1 MATGTGSLKELREKR
16 KMELAST
23 EYVNSNKILQGEE
36 TSIHSI
42 FYIENVSFNTW
53 QTEISKFVLFFESHL
68 KILLR
73 SECASD

>member
-42 FYIENVSFNTW
+42 FYIENVSALRAPFY
-53 QTEISKFVLFFESHL
+53 QEIHKKNS
-68 KILLR
+68 
-73 SECASD
+73 